1 MAEMDIIANVSN
13 VSIDNFLMDNDSDIQ
28 VSFDFGSWVDYWVG
42 YMLQDDYQESWV
54 NTNHIITIRASEGLG
69 RLKDV
74 QLNSGGAELIG
85 KYTPLDII
93 DICTTNSV
101 QSFAKYTCIN
111 NLFHSSMTDTSTYTG
126 LDQCYVDAKT
136 FQQNVDIY
144 DSCYTVIEKINNAWN
159 QTMFMYKGHWFI
171 LRLEELW
178 IDGASNLRGYSYN
191 LGTRTLINRRYDI
204 QVGVGENV
212 KPISPEMLRFIKR
225 RTKKDI
231 ITFNY
236 DQFEEVVCN
245 ESFQRGST
253 ISTSATVN
261 VYNLDNWTRQMLPL
275 SSPATPTNGDKGRKV
290 IFDANGQIIDNY
302 AYCDDNM
309 PSTADATWLRSC
321 NIYVRQYDKFDISFD
336 IRQTTA
342 YTAYI
347 EAVVAI
353 VQLYVG
359 TNKYF
364 LKKDGTWQ
372 LVPSWGSMYV
382 LDACTINYSSS
393 AIFTEW
399 QTYNLTSFEI
409 PGDGYINILLWNYQ
423 IGTTNQSQFKN
434 LKVNIINSFNGITNR
449 NITGVQSIYEKSNT
463 LTNTFE
469 DTIYLDD
476 NVSQNYKGTIF
487 ESNALTLTG
496 PEWHRYRYN
505 TESFGFRHQNDIAHW
520 AHNRYNRNKID
531 ANFYGLTFNGGT
543 EPIGLMNTI
552 KFVDDDPNRI
562 YYIINMKEIDFSNST
577 WSATLEEVFNSD
589 YDETGGSVT
598 HILDTTATS
607 GSYSSI
613 TKAPLTVV
621 SLADFTINGAS
632 DQLTYNGASSITVNL
647 VADLQGFITSYSS
660 TPCTIYLKKNT
671 TTIASQSFTPSTA
684 FYPFS
689 AYLNASSITLN
700 VGDTLHIEIQSNITS
715 LVITGGGID
724 TTYTT
729 TDPVTYGT
737 YSDKFIYQ

>member
-1 MAEMDIIANVSN
+1 MAEIDIIANVSN

-74 QLNSGGAELIG
+74 QLNNAGTELIG
-85 KYTPLDII
+85 KYTPLDLI
-93 DICTTNSV
+93 DICTADSV
-101 QSFAKYTCIN
+101 QTFAKYICIN
-111 NLFHSSMTDTSTYTG
+111 NLFHSSMNDANTYTG
-126 LDQCYVDAKT
+126 LQQCYIDAKT

-178 IDGASNLRGYSYN
+178 IDGASNLRGFSYN
-191 LGTRTLINRRYDI
+191 LGTRTLVDRRYDI
-204 QVGVGENV
+204 EVGVGEYV

-245 ESFQRGST
+245 ESFQRGAT
-253 ISTSATVN
+253 ISTSAAVN
-261 VYNLDNWTRQMLPL
+261 VYDLDNWTRQMLPL

-290 IFDANGQIIDNY
+290 IFDANGQVLDNY

-353 VQLYVG
+353 VQLYIG
-359 TNKYF
+359 TDKYF

-393 AIFTEW
+393 VIFTEW

-409 PGDGYINILLWNYQ
+409 PGDGYINILLYNYQ

-449 NITGVQSIYEKSNT
+449 NITGIQSIYEKSNT

-487 ESNALTLTG
+487 QSDALTLTS

-543 EPIGLMNTI
+543 EPIGLMNTV

-598 HILDTTATS
+598 HVLDTTATS

-632 DQLTYNGASSITVNL
+632 NQLTYNGASSITVNL

-689 AYLNASSITLN
+689 AYLNASSILLN